1 MAAEALYN
9 INFLLVNTVEN
20 IANSF
25 DLPVSI
31 NGLTKKMDQ
40 TKKEELKKVLLK
52 IVGNHGNVLKPF
64 ISPVGMYAFI
74 MLTTI
79 QDTIAD
85 NLKKKSETIKLIS

>member
-52 IVGNHGNVLKPF
+52 IVGNHGNVLNHS
-64 ISPVGMYAFI
+64 ITGWYVIIHNVNNYSRYNCRI
-74 MLTTI
+74 I
-79 QDTIAD
+79 
-85 NLKKKSETIKLIS
+85 